1 MNATTMTIQCTRCG
15 TFFVLPERL
24 LDKVRGKVG
33 RIPCRGCREKI
44 RLDARQESLLLIG
57 ARRIY
62 EAELELDEAPSARDP
77 HLSLIPAPVESKAP
91 EARIPGPPPLPHRA
105 SLHPAPAPP
114 RPSLDRRS
122 SVPPIMLPT
131 SPFDDLG
138 SLTPVVPWQGVRLTL
153 DGRLVNRADEAP
165 PVKRS
170 RVRTWAPL
178 VVAALLA
185 TGLASARLGRSKA
198 PEQPPAARIVAPAV
212 APAAVEPAVLAAQPI
227 EPAAAEEP
235 APLPMVEAMPR
246 AVTAVDR
253 AETGALEPAVV
264 AEDAAAEA
272 TPNSEA
278 TDDASSSELPTSELA
293 TSELAGFSKDA
304 ALVALQHATADAQSC
319 RQPGDPTGLA
329 RVIITFAPSGRVTA
343 ATVTGRLYAGTKT
356 GGCIASRFRG
366 ASIPAFSGSHVTV
379 TKNVAID

>member
-24 LDKVRGKVG
+24 LGKVRGKVG

-44 RLDARQESLLLIG
+44 RLDARQENLLLFG

-62 EAELELDEAPSARDP
+62 EAELELDEAPSTRDP
-77 HLSLIPAPVESKAP
+77 HLSLIPAPVESQGP
-91 EARIPGPPPLPHRA
+91 EPRIPGPPPLPQRA
-105 SLHPAPAPP
+105 SLHPVPAPP
-114 RPSLDRRS
+114 RPSLDRT
-122 SVPPIMLPT
+122 SVPPVMLPS
-131 SPFDDLG
+131 SPFDDMG
-138 SLTPVVPWQGVRLTL
+138 SLTPVVPFQGVRLTM

-178 VVAALLA
+178 VIAALLA

-198 PEQPPAARIVAPAV
+198 PEQAPAARIGAPAV
-212 APAAVEPAVLAAQPI
+212 APATVEPAVLAAQPI
-227 EPAAAEEP
+227 EPAQQP
-235 APLPMVEAMPR
+235 APLPVIEAPTR
-246 AVTAVDR
+246 AVLAVDR
-253 AETGALEPAVV
+253 AEAGAPKSADEAAVV
-264 AEDAAAEA
+264 AEDTSAAEG
-272 TPNSEA
+272 EA
-278 TDDASSSELPTSELA
+278 TDDTSSSELPTPELA
-293 TSELAGFSKDA
+293 TPELAEFSKDA

>member
-44 RLDARQESLLLIG
+44 RLDARQESLLLFG

-62 EAELELDEAPSARDP
+62 EAELELDETPSARDP
-77 HLSLIPAPVESKAP
+77 HLSLIP
-91 EARIPGPPPLPHRA
+91 GPPPVAQRA
-105 SLHPAPAPP
+105 SLHPAPHPP

-122 SVPPIMLPT
+122 SVPPVMLPT

-138 SLTPVVPWQGVRLTL
+138 SLTPVVPFQGVRLTL
-153 DGRLVNRADEAP
+153 DGRLINRADEAP
-165 PVKRS
+165 PVRRS

-198 PEQPPAARIVAPAV
+198 PEQAAAARMVAPAV
-212 APAAVEPAVLAAQPI
+212 TPAAAKPAVLAAPPIQP
-227 EPAAAEEP
+227 AVEP
-235 APLPMVEAMPR
+235 APLPVTISPR
-246 AVTAVDR
+246 APADR
-253 AETGALEPAVV
+253 APAPVPEPADEV
-264 AEDAAAEA
+264 ATSGEEA
-272 TPNSEA
+272 TPEPA
-278 TDDASSSELPTSELA
+278 TPEPAMPEQAE
-293 TSELAGFSKDA
+293 FSKDA
-304 ALVALQHATADAQSC
+304 AMVALQHATADAQSC

-366 ASIPAFSGSHVTV
+366 ASVPAFSGSHVTV
-379 TKNVAID
+379 AKNVAID